1 MQQMDKDK
9 LADRLLEAWSR
20 FEIARAD
27 KRRYP
32 RQEFDAFARCARRYM
47 AETRHDRL
55 LRRDVAN
62 LISRLPERLACERRR
77 VPGDILRE
85 ADSLECLLFL
95 GYDPHF
101 EGDEPP
107 DVEQSARGGDAT

>member
-1 MQQMDKDK
+1 M
-9 LADRLLEAWSR
+9 
-20 FEIARAD
+20 ARSD

-32 RQEFDAFARCARRYM
+32 RQEFDAFARFARRYV

-62 LISRLPERLACERRR
+62 VISRLPERLACERRR
-77 VPGDILRE
+77 VPGDVLRE
-85 ADSLECLLFL
+85 ADSLECLLFM

-107 DVEQSARGGDAT
+107 DAEQSASERDAT